1 MNTVAEIEALIAKD
15 KPDYTT
21 AYNKAVALAEY
32 MKNAP
37 GDDSNDA
44 YDVATDA
51 YTVEAGS
58 QQALSGGNEGPAS
71 LAQDG
76 NAGTHW
82 HTSWSANAVS
92 AGTAWYQFNLNEP
105 TPIDGLRYMARS
117 GSANANGKIKKY
129 KITLTLS
136 DGTTKDVVTNGTFTT
151 TSGVWQKVKFD
162 AVKNVTK
169 VRITALET
177 AGQSAG
183 EVNTYASAAEL
194 RVTTVRDVPSTEV
207 KVNKCDLQNLYDDAS
222 ALTEATYTADT
233 WKVLVAKRDAAK
245 KVLDNENATAYD
257 VALAYQN
264 LKDAIA
270 ALEERVDT
278 AKLAGLVADAEKLKE
293 SAYTKDSWA
302 AFKKALDAAKAVL
315 NNANATKAAVEE
327 GIVAGGGTIFV
338 NVIPAV
344 TALLADAEDDEKT
357 GVQIVAK
364 ALEEPIRQ
372 IAANAGLD
380 GSVILEKVRTSGKN
394 GFGFDAYKEEY
405 CDMIA
410 SGIVDPAKVTRS
422 ALENAASVSGMV
434 LTTESLVADKP
445 QPAAAAAPAGEP
457 GKPAG
462 MY

>member
-1 MNTVAEIEALIAKD
+1 M
-15 KPDYTT
+15 
-21 AYNKAVALAEY
+21 ALAEY

-105 TPIDGLRYMARS
+105 TTIDGLRYMARS
-117 GSANANGKIKKY
+117 GGANANGKIKKY

-183 EVNTYASAAEL
+183 EVNTYAL
-194 RVTTVRDVPSTEV
+194 
-207 KVNKCDLQNLYDDAS
+207 
-222 ALTEATYTADT
+222 
-233 WKVLVAKRDAAK
+233 
-245 KVLDNENATAYD
+245 
-257 VALAYQN
+257 
-264 LKDAIA
+264 
-270 ALEERVDT
+270 
-278 AKLAGLVADAEKLKE
+278 
-293 SAYTKDSWA
+293 
-302 AFKKALDAAKAVL
+302 
-315 NNANATKAAVEE
+315 
-327 GIVAGGGTIFV
+327 
-338 NVIPAV
+338 
-344 TALLADAEDDEKT
+344 
-357 GVQIVAK
+357 
-364 ALEEPIRQ
+364 
-372 IAANAGLD
+372 
-380 GSVILEKVRTSGKN
+380 
-394 GFGFDAYKEEY
+394 
-405 CDMIA
+405 
-410 SGIVDPAKVTRS
+410 
-422 ALENAASVSGMV
+422 
-434 LTTESLVADKP
+434 SLIHI
-445 QPAAAAAPAGEP
+445 
-457 GKPAG
+457 
-462 MY
+462 

>member
-105 TPIDGLRYMARS
+105 TTIDGLRYMARS
-117 GSANANGKIKKY
+117 GGANANGKIKKY

-183 EVNTYASAAEL
+183 EVTRTPPLRAACHHGS
-194 RVTTVRDVPSTEV
+194 RR
-207 KVNKCDLQNLYDDAS
+207 
-222 ALTEATYTADT
+222 
-233 WKVLVAKRDAAK
+233 
-245 KVLDNENATAYD
+245 
-257 VALAYQN
+257 
-264 LKDAIA
+264 
-270 ALEERVDT
+270 
-278 AKLAGLVADAEKLKE
+278 AEHRGQGQQ
-293 SAYTKDSWA
+293 
-302 AFKKALDAAKAVL
+302 V
-315 NNANATKAAVEE
+315 
-327 GIVAGGGTIFV
+327 
-338 NVIPAV
+338 
-344 TALLADAEDDEKT
+344 
-357 GVQIVAK
+357 
-364 ALEEPIRQ
+364 
-372 IAANAGLD
+372 
-380 GSVILEKVRTSGKN
+380 
-394 GFGFDAYKEEY
+394 
-405 CDMIA
+405 
-410 SGIVDPAKVTRS
+410 RS
-422 ALENAASVSGMV
+422 A
-434 LTTESLVADKP
+434 
-445 QPAAAAAPAGEP
+445 EP
-457 GKPAG
+457 VR
-462 MY
+462 